1 MRNGP
6 ILISIQVGLPRD
18 LGFAGS
24 LDAFEKPWTTG
35 IFKEP
40 VRGAVWVGKMGL
52 AGDGQAD
59 LTVHGGID
67 KAVCSY
73 CGDHYENWRRSPE
86 LTTMEPGAFGE
97 NFTIA
102 GLAEP
107 DVCIGD
113 VWVGGDVVLQVS
125 QPRQPCWKLARKW
138 GIKEFADRVITSG
151 RTGWYFRVLTEGS
164 ISCGIALTL
173 RERSSPEW
181 TVSAANRVMHGRP
194 FDREGSARLAAVPT
208 LSASWKATLS
218 RR

>member
-59 LTVHGGID
+59 LTVHRGID

-73 CGDHYENWRRSPE
+73 CGDHY
-86 LTTMEPGAFGE
+86 E

-181 TVSAANRVMHGRP
+181 TISAANRVMHGRP